1 MKNAVKKILLTLG
14 VIACTLPTLRAEDTA
29 PAGPSPERREE
40 RRERFKEG
48 GKRMAKELGL
58 TEDQQAKMKGLM
70 EEQKAAA
77 DAIKA
82 DTSLSEEQ
90 RKEKMKNLMEEYKGK
105 RQALMTPEQ
114 RKKAEEMRS
123 KFQEHR
129 PHHGDRPDAAK

>member
-1 MKNAVKKILLTLG
+1 MKNITKTILLMLG
-14 VIACTLPTLRAEDTA
+14 VVACNLPTIRAEDA
-29 PAGPSPERREE
+29 SPAAPSPEHREE

-70 EEQKAAA
+70 EEEKAAA

-90 RKEKMKNLMEEYKGK
+90 KKEKKKGLMEEYKGK

-123 KFQEHR
+123 KFKEHGPR
-129 PHHGDRPDAAK
+129 HGDRPGAEK